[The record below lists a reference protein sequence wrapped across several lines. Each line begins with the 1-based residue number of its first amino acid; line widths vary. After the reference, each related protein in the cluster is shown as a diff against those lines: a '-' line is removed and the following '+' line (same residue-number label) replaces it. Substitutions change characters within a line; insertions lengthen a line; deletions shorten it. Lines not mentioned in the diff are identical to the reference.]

1 MLNSES
7 KKEPIEGLETARPRR
22 KKSERKKGEGTAP
35 LGKREYKETV
45 LLFIKML
52 VTIFLCEAAI
62 MALLHILPLKSG
74 WDIIA
79 DPFLLTVLG
88 TPILYWLLVRPV
100 WLSLEQRNRAME
112 ALKAS
117 KAKLLEAQSVAHI
130 GNWSWDL
137 QTNELLWSE
146 ENYRTFGLS
155 HQVSPSYE
163 TFEKTIHP
171 EDREFVNRSVEDT
184 LKRKKPYDIE
194 FRIILPGDTQ
204 RIVHAIGKVDYDKQD
219 KPLRFFGTAQDITKR
234 KNAEK
239 ALRESEEKYRS
250 IFETAANLITSVN
263 EKGIIVECNNRTREV
278 LGYERD
284 EIIGQPIS
292 KIIHPDDLDKAQK
305 GLNEIL
311 TKGYSYNNE
320 YKMVRKDGTLIDISI
335 NSSSLKD
342 ENGRYVRTICIIDDI
357 TERKKAEEDLLENRV
372 KLKSLASQLSVI
384 EDRERRRLA
393 TELHDQVGQS
403 LVFSKTKLDMLRSS
417 VSSPELTES
426 LEEVCDYLGQVIRD
440 TRTLTFDL
448 SYPILYELGFEAAVA
463 EWLEEKIQA
472 KHGIETKFE
481 DDGQPKPLSD
491 DIRALLFRNV
501 RELLINVVKHAN
513 AQNVKVSI
521 RKVDS
526 QIRVSVEDDGVGI
539 DPVEVASLAGENAG
553 FGIFSIRERLEQL
566 GGHLE
571 IESEPGRG
579 SKITMTTQLS
589 EK

>member
-7 KKEPIEGLETARPRR
+7 TKEPIEGLETVRPRR
-22 KKSERKKGEGTAP
+22 KKSERKKGEGTATS
-35 LGKREYKETV
+35 GKREYKKTV
-45 LLFIKML
+45 MLFIKML
-52 VTIFLCEAAI
+52 VTIFFCEAAI
-62 MALLHILPLKSG
+62 MALLHILPLKNG
-74 WDIIA
+74 WNIIA

-88 TPILYWLLVRPV
+88 TPILYWLLFRPV
-100 WLSLEQRNRAME
+100 WLSLEQRNCAVE
-112 ALKAS
+112 ALKAN
-117 KAKLLEAQSVAHI
+117 KAKLLETQTVAHI

-137 QTNELLWSE
+137 QTNELLWAE
-146 ENYRTFGLS
+146 EYYRMFGLS
-155 HQVSPSYE
+155 HQVFPSYE
-163 TFEKTIHP
+163 AFEKTIHP
-171 EDREFVNRSVEDT
+171 EDREFVNKSVEDT
-184 LKRKKPYDIE
+184 LKRKKPYDVE
-194 FRIILPGDTQ
+194 FRIILPGDIQ
-204 RIVHAIGKVDYDKQD
+204 RIVHVLGEVDYDKQD

-239 ALRESEEKYRS
+239 ALRKSEEKYRS

-292 KIIHPDDLDKAQK
+292 KIIHPDYLDKAQK

-320 YKMVRKDGTLIDISI
+320 YKMVRKDGTLIDIST
-335 NSSSLKD
+335 NSSGLKD

-403 LVFSKTKLDMLRSS
+403 LVFSKTKLDILRSS
-417 VSSPELTES
+417 LSSPELTEP

-463 EWLEEKIQA
+463 EWLEEKIQV

-481 DDGQPKPLSD
+481 DDGQTKPLSD

-539 DPVEVASLAGENAG
+539 DPAKVASLAGKNAG
-553 FGIFSIRERLEQL
+553 FGIFSIRERLELL